1 VKKKRISVI
10 DYDIGNVKSILRAL
24 EKVGAEPVLSR
35 EDKEILSSDAAVFPG
50 VGAFSVGM
58 ENLRRYD
65 LIDTIY
71 RFVETGKP
79 FLGICLGMQIL
90 MEESEEFVLTKGMG
104 LLKGRVVRLIVEKSC
119 DEKIPHVGWNKI
131 EEPEEK
137 RWKGTIFNSI
147 KNPSSV
153 YFVHSFMAQPSD
165 PADILSTTV
174 YGGNAFCSAVNR
186 GNIYGC
192 QFHPE
197 KSAVT
202 GLRILND
209 FVGLIK

>member
-1 VKKKRISVI
+1 MKKKRISVI

-90 MEESEEFVLTKGMG
+90 MEESE
-104 LLKGRVVRLIVEKSC
+104 
-119 DEKIPHVGWNKI
+119 
-131 EEPEEK
+131 
-137 RWKGTIFNSI
+137 
-147 KNPSSV
+147 
-153 YFVHSFMAQPSD
+153 
-165 PADILSTTV
+165 
-174 YGGNAFCSAVNR
+174 
-186 GNIYGC
+186 
-192 QFHPE
+192 
-197 KSAVT
+197 
-202 GLRILND
+202 
-209 FVGLIK
+209 